1 MSAKEVLRSIQPPPE
16 PLVIPAELIQK
27 ALKQRSGWG
36 FTEGLV
42 LGQLSVIVTVIII
55 LKFVIFAENKSPNK
69 KGNDMASSAKD
80 KEVDHVN
87 GAGGGV
93 GQTTAGGVK
102 TMASGVRRNK
112 SSTNLRNR
120 LAMTGAAGGAAG
132 GVGAGTGGVNSRP
145 GSSRGS
151 MVRSVSG
158 GVGVSGLANG
168 GGSDNTPTTTGTSSS
183 LAVPA
188 PTTPTTIAEGIEP
201 ENDSTLND
209 SAIVDHLDLDL
220 SPVDEILH
228 KTCYQLSSHAPES
241 LDWFNVLVAQIIT
254 QLRFDAKANNNQNL
268 LNSLDAAFNS
278 KRPDFIDRINVTEI
292 NLGDD
297 YPILS
302 NCKITHKGT
311 GPAGS
316 GAATGNNLPNSAEYD
331 DSRLEAQMDIDLSDT
346 ITLGIETRL
355 NLNQPKILSPFLSL
369 STSLPV
375 SLSVTIV
382 RFTAR
387 LNISLYQQIEQT
399 EEDEKDKRDTIL
411 SINFEP
417 DYKLQLSV
425 KSLVGS
431 RSRLQN
437 VPTLESLVDS
447 KIQKWF
453 RDHYVEPHQM
463 IFILPSLWPRK
474 KRAGG
479 VAEPNA
485 AT

>member
-1 MSAKEVLRSIQPPPE
+1 MHSIQPPPE
-16 PLVIPAELIQK
+16 PLVIPAELLQK
-27 ALKQRSGWG
+27 ALNQRSRGWG

-42 LGQLSVIVTVIII
+42 LGQLSVIITVIII
-55 LKFVIFAENKSPNK
+55 LKFVIFAENKHPK
-69 KGNDMASSAKD
+69 KGREVSASKD
-80 KEVDHVN
+80 KEVEQN
-87 GAGGGV
+87 GGLQPNGV
-93 GQTTAGGVK
+93 VK
-102 TMASGVRRNK
+102 TSGIRRNK
-112 SSTNLRNR
+112 SSTSLRNR
-120 LAMTGAAGGAAG
+120 MAMTGAAGP
-132 GVGAGTGGVNSRP
+132 SRP
-145 GSSRGS
+145 GSSRAGLS
-151 MVRSVSG
+151 RSVSG
-158 GVGVSGLANG
+158 GPPAAAISSNSTVNNTTATTHLAPGVPSV
-168 GGSDNTPTTTGTSSS
+168 GGS
-183 LAVPA
+183 
-188 PTTPTTIAEGIEP
+188 TTPTTIAEADEP
-201 ENDSTLND
+201 DSDSTLNN
-209 SAIVDHLDLDL
+209 SALLNPDLDL
-220 SPVDEILH
+220 SPIDEILH
-228 KTCYQLSSHAPES
+228 KTSYQLNTHAPES

-254 QLRFDAKANNNQNL
+254 QLRYDAKANNNQNL
-268 LNSLDAAFNS
+268 LNSLDMAFNQ

-311 GPAGS
+311 GAS
-316 GAATGNNLPNSAEYD
+316 GPGGTGNAVPPPSEYD
-331 DSRLEAQMDIDLSDT
+331 DSRLEAQMDIDLSDM
-346 ITLGIETRL
+346 ITLGIETRI

-387 LNISLYQQIEQT
+387 LNISLYQQIEQS
-399 EEDEKDKRDTIL
+399 EDEEKDKRDTIL

-437 VPTLESLVDS
+437 VPTLESIVDS

-463 IFILPSLWPRK
+463 IFKLPSLWPRK
-474 KRAGG
+474 KRS
-479 VAEPNA
+479 AEANA
-485 AT
+485 NPSGATGTVPS

>member
-69 KGNDMASSAKD
+69 KGNDVASSLAMKD
-80 KEVDHVN
+80 KETDHVN
-87 GAGGGV
+87 GTGGGA
-93 GQTTAGGVK
+93 GQQTNGGVK

-120 LAMTGAAGGAAG
+120 LAMTGASG
-132 GVGAGTGGVNSRP
+132 GGVNSRP

-151 MVRSVSG
+151 MVRSASG
-158 GVGVSGLANG
+158 SAGVGLAGSSLVNG
-168 GGSDNTPTTTGTSSS
+168 TSESTPATTTTPTTASS
-183 LAVPA
+183 LAVPT

-201 ENDSTLND
+201 ENDTTLNDD

-316 GAATGNNLPNSAEYD
+316 GAATGNNVPSSAEYD

-479 VAEPNA
+479 VGEGV
-485 AT
+485 TV

>member
-1 MSAKEVLRSIQPPPE
+1 MPAKEILRSTIQPPPE
-16 PLVIPAELIQK
+16 PLVIPAELIAK

-55 LKFVIFAENKSPNK
+55 LKFVIFAENKSPK
-69 KGNDMASSAKD
+69 KGNDVAKD
-80 KEVDHVN
+80 KEAETTVVGSQQTN
-87 GAGGGV
+87 GK
-93 GQTTAGGVK
+93 TT
-102 TMASGVRRNK
+102 GVRRNK

-120 LAMTGAAGGAAG
+120 LAMTGS
-132 GVGAGTGGVNSRP
+132 TGPSRP

-151 MVRSVSG
+151 MVRSASG
-158 GVGVSGLANG
+158 SA
-168 GGSDNTPTTTGTSSS
+168 
-183 LAVPA
+183 
-188 PTTPTTIAEGIEP
+188 TTPSTNSAGSGPSTPIAEGVEP
-201 ENDSTLND
+201 END
-209 SAIVDHLDLDL
+209 SAIVDLDLDL

-228 KTCYQLSSHAPES
+228 KTSYQLSTHAPES

-268 LNSLDAAFNS
+268 LNSLDTAFNT

-311 GPAGS
+311 GPAGT
-316 GAATGNNLPNSAEYD
+316 GATTGNNTPNPAEYD

-346 ITLGIETRL
+346 ITLGIETRI
-355 NLNQPKILSPFLSL
+355 NLNQPKILSPILSL

-474 KRAGG
+474 KRSATAGG
-479 VAEPNA
+479 AEA
-485 AT
+485 APATV

>member
-1 MSAKEVLRSIQPPPE
+1 MTAKEVLRSIQPPPE

-55 LKFVIFAENKSPNK
+55 LKFVIFAENKSPK
-69 KGNDMASSAKD
+69 KGNDTAKD
-80 KEVDHVN
+80 KEGEQVVV
-87 GAGGGV
+87 GGP
-93 GQTTAGGVK
+93 QTNGVK
-102 TMASGVRRNK
+102 TSGVRRNK

-120 LAMTGAAGGAAG
+120 LAGAAGGP
-132 GVGAGTGGVNSRP
+132 NSRP

-158 GVGVSGLANG
+158 G
-168 GGSDNTPTTTGTSSS
+168 TPTLSSTSAGSAASSASNLAPASATG
-183 LAVPA
+183 
-188 PTTPTTIAEGIEP
+188 PTTPTTIAEGVEP
-201 ENDSTLND
+201 SE
-209 SAIVDHLDLDL
+209 SAVVDHLDLDL

-228 KTCYQLSSHAPES
+228 KTSYPLASHAPES

-268 LNSLDAAFNS
+268 LNSLDAAFNA

-302 NCKITHKGT
+302 NCKITHKDT
-311 GPAGS
+311 GPAS
-316 GAATGNNLPNSAEYD
+316 NASGNNVPNNAEYD

-474 KRAGG
+474 KRSAAAG
-479 VAEPNA
+479 AETATAAA
-485 AT
+485 ATSS

>member
-1 MSAKEVLRSIQPPPE
+1 M
-16 PLVIPAELIQK
+16 VIPAELIQK
-27 ALKQRSGWG
+27 ALKQQSGWG

-42 LGQLSVIVTVIII
+42 LGQLSVIITVIII
-55 LKFVIFAENKSPNK
+55 LKFVIFAENKSPK
-69 KGNDMASSAKD
+69 KGNDMTAVSAKD
-80 KEVDHVN
+80 KEAEHVAM
-87 GAGGGV
+87 G
-93 GQTTAGGVK
+93 GQTANGVK
-102 TMASGVRRNK
+102 TSGVRRNK

-120 LAMTGAAGGAAG
+120 LATGAAGASI
-132 GVGAGTGGVNSRP
+132 SRP
-145 GSSRGS
+145 GSSRAS
-151 MVRSVSG
+151 MVRSTSG
-158 GVGVSGLANG
+158 AVPVLGQNG
-168 GGSDNTPTTTGTSSS
+168 GATPRGMAGSSVAGSTSN
-183 LAVPA
+183 LAVPV
-188 PTTPTTIAEGIEP
+188 PTTPTIAEGIEP
-201 ENDSTLND
+201 ENDSTLQDD
-209 SAIVDHLDLDL
+209 SAIIDLDLDLDL

-254 QLRFDAKANNNQNL
+254 QLRFDAKANNNLNL

-316 GAATGNNLPNSAEYD
+316 GAASGNNMPNNAEYD

-474 KRAGG
+474 KRSATAG
-479 VAEPNA
+479 A
-485 AT
+485 AGTATGADTASGSS